1 MSDPP
6 PPTSAFG
13 FEIPDW
19 LAAEQARED
28 VFSGAEARMA
38 SVIALAHRNIE
49 EKTGGPFAAAIFDPA
64 TGRRLSLGVNL
75 VPREQCS
82 VLHAEI
88 VAILLA
94 QRRLGVWNL
103 AKAGAF
109 ELVTS
114 CEPCAM
120 CFGAIP
126 WSGVRRVCS
135 GASDQ
140 DARDIGFDEGPKV
153 ADWAAALEARGI
165 TVEQGVRR
173 EEARGVFKAYAAL
186 GGLIYNAGD

>member
-1 MSDPP
+1 MPDTPP
-6 PPTSAFG
+6 ADAFG
-13 FEIPDW
+13 FRLPAW
-19 LAAEQARED
+19 LAAEQARD
-28 VFSGAEARMA
+28 AVFVDPEARMR
-38 SVIALAHRNIE
+38 SVIALAHRNID

-64 TGRRLSLGVNL
+64 SGRRLSVGVNL
-75 VPREQCS
+75 VPSEQCS

-94 QRRLGVWNL
+94 QRRLGAWNL
-103 AKAGAF
+103 AEVGAL

-126 WSGVRRVCS
+126 WSGVRKVCCA
-135 GASDQ
+135 ASDQ

-165 TVEQGVRR
+165 TVEQGRQR
-173 EEARGVFKAYAAL
+173 TAARGVFTAYAAQ